1 LINLFDSWFL
11 TRALRSGILSSFSV
25 DDLEKAKK
33 FYGQTLGLGVSE
45 SNEGLTLHLSGA
57 NEVFVYPKSDHTPAT
72 FTILNFLVDNIDQ
85 SVDHLTE
92 QGVHFEIYNE
102 GELKTDKK
110 GICRGKPEIA
120 WFKDPAGNF
129 LSVLKDT

>member
-1 LINLFDSWFL
+1 MATFKDTKAF
-11 TRALRSGILSSFSV
+11 SSFSV
-25 DDLEKAKK
+25 DDLEKAKQ
-33 FYGQTLGLGVSE
+33 FYGRTLGLGVSE
-45 SNEGLTLHLSGA
+45 SNEGLTLHLSGG

-102 GELKTDKK
+102 GELKTDRK

-129 LSVLKDT
+129 LSVLKST

>member
-1 LINLFDSWFL
+1 MATFKDTKAF
-11 TRALRSGILSSFSV
+11 SSFSV
-25 DDLEKAKK
+25 DDLEKAKQ
-33 FYGQTLGLGVSE
+33 FYGRTLGLGVSE
-45 SNEGLTLHLSGA
+45 SNEGLTLHLSGG

-102 GELKTDKK
+102 GELKTDRK

-129 LSVLKDT
+129 LSVLKGT

>member
-1 LINLFDSWFL
+1 MATFKDTKAF
-11 TRALRSGILSSFSV
+11 SSFSV
-25 DDLEKAKK
+25 DDLEKAKQ
-33 FYGQTLGLGVSE
+33 FYGRTLGLGVSE
-45 SNEGLTLHLSGA
+45 SNEGLTLHLSGG

>member
-1 LINLFDSWFL
+1 MATFKDTKAF
-11 TRALRSGILSSFSV
+11 SSFSV
-25 DDLEKAKK
+25 DDLEKAKQ
-33 FYGQTLGLGVSE
+33 FYGRTLGLGVSE
-45 SNEGLTLHLSGA
+45 SNEGLTLHLSGG

-85 SVDHLTE
+85 SVDDLTE

-102 GELKTDKK
+102 CELKTDRK

>member
-1 LINLFDSWFL
+1 MALFKNTKAF
-11 TRALRSGILSSFSV
+11 SSFSV
-25 DDLEKAKK
+25 NDLEKAKQ
-33 FYGQTLGLGVSE
+33 FYGRTLGLGVSE
-45 SNEGLTLHLSGA
+45 SNEGLTLHLSGG

-102 GELKTDKK
+102 GELKTDRK

-120 WFKDPAGNF
+120 SFKDPAGNF

>member
-1 LINLFDSWFL
+1 MTIFKNTKAF
-11 TRALRSGILSSFSV
+11 SSFSV
-25 DDLEKAKK
+25 DDLGKAKQ
-33 FYGQTLGLGVSE
+33 FYSRTLGLGVSE
-45 SNEGLTLHLSGA
+45 SNEGLTLHLSGG

>member
-1 LINLFDSWFL
+1 MALFKNTKAF
-11 TRALRSGILSSFSV
+11 SSFSV
-25 DDLEKAKK
+25 NDLEKAKQ
-33 FYGQTLGLGVSE
+33 FYGRTLGLGVSE
-45 SNEGLTLHLSGA
+45 SNEGLTLHLSSG

-102 GELKTDKK
+102 GEVKTDKK

>member
-1 LINLFDSWFL
+1 MTIFKNTKAF
-11 TRALRSGILSSFSV
+11 SSFSV
-25 DDLEKAKK
+25 DDLEKAKQ
-33 FYGQTLGLGVSE
+33 FYSRTLGLGVSE
-45 SNEGLTLHLSGA
+45 SNEGLTLHLSGG
-57 NEVFVYPKSDHTPAT
+57 NEVFVYLKSDHTPAT